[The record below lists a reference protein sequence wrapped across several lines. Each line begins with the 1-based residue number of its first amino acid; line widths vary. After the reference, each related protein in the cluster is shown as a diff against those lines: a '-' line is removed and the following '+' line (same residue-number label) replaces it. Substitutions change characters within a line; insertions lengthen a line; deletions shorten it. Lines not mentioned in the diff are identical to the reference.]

1 MIANEQKR
9 NYNRN
14 ILKILENKSVNYK
27 NENNCFFLRFTVSKL
42 EY

>member
-1 MIANEQKR
+1 MIGNKQKR

-27 NENNCFFLRFTVSKL
+27 NENKCFFLRL
-42 EY
+42 LIEN